1 MHGVVD
7 ALNRFGAEWTML
19 VVAQFWQST
28 LVALLVAAAAWALAR
43 SSPAVRYWLWQIVAI
58 KLLVLPLWSWSLA
71 LPWLPADGIELQ
83 QTTTTS
89 DRLAVAAANEAI
101 LAAPTAVPGATLVDR
116 PRWPLADVTSRGW
129 LFATWAAIVL
139 LQVGRLGVQ
148 RIRLSRLLAKVQPCD
163 EGLVAMVRQVAARL
177 QLKRAPKVVL
187 TDLDCSP
194 FVCGMGRGILVLPR
208 ELLAVLAPQELL
220 EVIAHEL
227 SHLKRRDLVWGW
239 IPEIA
244 RMLFFFHPV
253 AHWAS
258 YRIRLERELACDQV
272 AITHS
277 GRSAAQYVETL
288 VRVLG
293 SASCRGILPS
303 AAAASLCDGGPREGR
318 SR

>member
-7 ALNRFGAEWTML
+7 ALNRLGAGWTTL
-19 VVAQFWQST
+19 VVAAVWQST
-28 LVALLVAAAAWALAR
+28 LVALLVATLAFGLRR

-71 LPWLPADGIELQ
+71 LPWLPAQAVDTPEVTVASNPLSVIA
-83 QTTTTS
+83 TTGDATARTSVS
-89 DRLAVAAANEAI
+89 DRSIVERSAGPNVEL
-101 LAAPTAVPGATLVDR
+101 T
-116 PRWPLADVTSRGW
+116 WRGW
-129 LFATWAAIVL
+129 LFAAWAAIVL
-139 LQVGRLGVQ
+139 LQIARMGVQ
-148 RIRLSRLLAKVQPCD
+148 RMRLSRLLRKAEPAD

-177 QLKRAPKVVL
+177 QLKRAPMVVL
-187 TDLDCSP
+187 TDVDCSP
-194 FVCGMGRGILVLPR
+194 FVCGMARGLLVMPR
-208 ELLAVLAPQELL
+208 EIVATLAPQELL
-220 EVIAHEL
+220 EVVAHEL
-227 SHLKRRDLVWGW
+227 AHLKRHDLLWGW

-272 AITHS
+272 AIAHG
-277 GRSAAQYVETL
+277 GRSAAQYAETL

-293 SASCRGILPS
+293 SARCRGIFPS
-303 AAAASLCDGGPREGR
+303 AAAASLDGGGRCDGR